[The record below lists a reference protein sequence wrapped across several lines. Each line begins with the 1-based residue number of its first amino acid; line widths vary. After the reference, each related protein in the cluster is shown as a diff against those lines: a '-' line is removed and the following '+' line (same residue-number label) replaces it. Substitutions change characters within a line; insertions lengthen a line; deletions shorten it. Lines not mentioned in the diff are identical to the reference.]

1 MPTFGLTMERNSWS
15 PRSEE
20 FYNQLLVG
28 LGDEVIGQGHMVIV
42 EIVAGREEELAT
54 YARWARDGSVDVV
67 LCKDIG
73 VGDDLED
80 RLLELGLAHVVLG
93 DTRQPVRSNAVAVDN
108 AAGLREAIDYLRAAG
123 HRRIDW
129 ITGPAVQF
137 HTHVRMEVFAD
148 YLSEGLIE
156 GVAAAAEYDPERC
169 RELITA
175 ALQRDHPP
183 TAFLVDGDFLA
194 TVAVDCLRRNGRD
207 VPAEVSVVS
216 WDDSL
221 TCQRA
226 DPPISALQHHIAD
239 LGHAVGRC
247 LIAAVEGREL
257 RELGPR
263 PQLVIRASSS

>member
-1 MPTFGLTMERNSWS
+1 MSTFGLTMERNSWS

-42 EIVAGREEELAT
+42 EIVADRDEELAT
-54 YARWARDGSVDVV
+54 YARWARDGSVDAV

-80 RLLELGLAHVVLG
+80 RVDQLGLAHVVLG
-93 DTRQPVRSNAVAVDN
+93 DTHQPVTANAVAVDN
-108 AAGLREAIDYLRAAG
+108 AGGLREALDYLRAAG

-129 ITGPAVQF
+129 ITGPPAQF
-137 HTHVRMEVFAD
+137 HTHVRMQAFSD
-148 YLSEGLIE
+148 YLADGLIE
-156 GVAAAAEYDPERC
+156 GVAAPANYDPERC
-169 RELITA
+169 REMLAA
-175 ALQRDHPP
+175 ALRRDHPP

-194 TVAVDCLRRNGRD
+194 TVVEDFVRHSGRV
-207 VPAEVSVVS
+207 VPTDVSVMS
-216 WDDSL
+216 WDDTL

-226 DPPISALQHHIAD
+226 DPPISALEHHIAD

-247 LIAAVEGREL
+247 LVAAVEGRQL
-257 RELGPR
+257 REVGPR
-263 PQLVIRASSS
+263 PQLVIRAST